1 MSISFDSEKGIFS
14 ISTENSSYIMGITAD
29 EILTHIYYG
38 AKVET
43 FPNISGIYTDSIIKC
58 MGPSYNKENPYIS
71 TAGIYQEYP
80 TFGSADYRVPALKAE
95 YEDGTNVTRLVYDS
109 YRIYGG
115 KPALEGL
122 PAVYTHSDEEAET
135 LEITLKDKYSQMRV
149 ILLYSVIKGFDA
161 VIRSARIENGGK
173 EKIKLRSALSASMDF
188 YNAGFEITYLS
199 GSWARERHIKKLA
212 VTPGNFAVESRRGAS
227 SHILNPFIAISETG
241 ANEKRGEVYGY
252 SLVYSGSF
260 IAGTETDEDSVRAYM
275 GINPFNFCWTLEA
288 GDSFQTPET
297 VLVYS
302 ANGFGEMSR
311 TYHRLYRTRLC
322 RGKYR
327 DTARPVLINNWEAT
341 YFDFNEEKI
350 LEIAKK
356 AAECGIELM
365 VLDDGWFGKR
375 DNDKCSLGD
384 WFVNYDKLPCGIDGL
399 AQKVNA
405 LGLKFGLWFEP
416 EMVSPDSE
424 LYRKHPDWCLHQ
436 KDRLRSESRNQL
448 ILDLSRKDVCDYIVK
463 AVSDVLENANITYV
477 KWDYNR
483 NMSEVGSALLD
494 PERQGETA
502 HRYMLGLYSVL
513 ERITSAFPD
522 ILFESCSGGGGR
534 FDPGMMYYMPQAW
547 TSDDTDAVERLYIQ
561 YGTSLAYASS
571 MMGAHVSAVPNHQVG
586 RVTPLEMRGLTAMCG
601 RFGYELDLSKLTDEE
616 TETVKEQIKLYH
628 KYENTVHKGDMY
640 RLLSPFE
647 CDAAAVEY
655 VSEDRKEVLFFYF
668 NIKGT
673 PAIPDR
679 KVRLDGLDA
688 GAYYRNT
695 GNGEVYSGAALM
707 NMGLLMPRNSDN
719 FSMLT
724 VFEKL

>member
-1 MSISFDSEKGIFS
+1 MSITFDSEKRIFS
-14 ISTENSSYIMGITAD
+14 VTTENSSYIMGIAAD

-38 AKVET
+38 AKVEDS
-43 FPNISGIYTDSIIKC
+43 PNVREIYSDYIFKS
-58 MGPSYNKENPYIS
+58 MSPSYNKENPYIS

-161 VIRSARIENGGK
+161 VIRSARIVNGGK

-252 SLVYSGSF
+252 SLVYSGSC

-327 DTARPVLINNWEAT
+327 DTSRPVLVNNWEAT

-655 VSEDRKEVLFFYF
+655 VSEDSKEVLFFYF

-719 FSMLT
+719 FSLLT

>member
-1 MSISFDSEKGIFS
+1 MSITFDSEKRIFS
-14 ISTENSSYIMGITAD
+14 VTTENSSYIMGIAAD

-38 AKVET
+38 AKVENS
-43 FPNISGIYTDSIIKC
+43 PNVREIYSDYISKSFS
-58 MGPSYNKENPYIS
+58 PSYNKENPYIS

-161 VIRSARIENGGK
+161 VIRSARIVNGGK

-227 SHILNPFIAISETG
+227 SHILNPFIAISEAG

-399 AQKVNA
+399 AKKVNA

-463 AVSDVLENANITYV
+463 AVSDVLENANIAYV

-586 RVTPLEMRGLTAMCG
+586 RVTPLDMRGLAAMCG

>member
-1 MSISFDSEKGIFS
+1 MSITFDSEKRIFS
-14 ISTENSSYIMGITAD
+14 VTTENSSYIMGIAAD

-38 AKVET
+38 AKVENS
-43 FPNISGIYTDSIIKC
+43 PNVREIYSDYISKSFS
-58 MGPSYNKENPYIS
+58 PSYNKENPYIS

-161 VIRSARIENGGK
+161 VIRSARIVNGGK

-327 DTARPVLINNWEAT
+327 DTSRPVLVNNWEAT

-399 AQKVNA
+399 AEKVNA

-463 AVSDVLENANITYV
+463 AVSDVLENANIAYV